1 MILKK
6 PNFKLRSGKLKR
18 IRSGETAQSLL
29 AATPFDPK
37 KMDKRTRKRA
47 IRWGIVV
54 GNVLLLLLIA
64 IFVVSNR
71 STSQTIRSS
80 TVNGA
85 GTTTSSLSSPLD
97 ELSSDQIALQA
108 AQMTNLPELT
118 MVRNRADSATALL
131 NVVPNDNTTLAKPQI
146 VATAEKSRYDIVNYT
161 IISGDSVES
170 VATKFN
176 VSANSIRWSNGLT
189 SDNLT
194 AGNNLIIPP
203 GEGIVYTVK
212 SGDTVSSITSKY
224 QANTDTFTTVND
236 AENGVATGE
245 VVWIPNGVQPV
256 VAPHFTQLSFG
267 SISGGFYYSGSIADN
282 GYDPGWCTWW
292 AAFRRAQIGNP
303 VPPNWGDAYTWAY
316 YAGLPNS
323 GHSVSS
329 IPAAGAVIWFPG
341 ADHVGFVE
349 SVSADGSAYVSE
361 MHVVGY
367 NIVTY
372 RTIPAGQV
380 GNYKYIY

>member
-1 MILKK
+1 MRLNK

-18 IRSGETAQSLL
+18 IRSGETAQNIL
-29 AATPFDPK
+29 AATPFDFK

-47 IRWGIVV
+47 IRWGIVG

-64 IFVVSNR
+64 IFVMSNR
-71 STSQTIRSS
+71 SASQTIRSS
-80 TVNGA
+80 TVNSVV
-85 GTTTSSLSSPLD
+85 TTTNSLSNPLD

-146 VATAEKSRYDIVNYT
+146 VVTAEKSRYDIVSYVVKP
-161 IISGDSVES
+161 GDSVES
-170 VATKFN
+170 VAAKFN

-189 SDNLT
+189 GDNLT

-212 SGDTVSSITSKY
+212 SADTVASITSKY

-236 AENGVATGE
+236 AENGVTTGE

-256 VAPHFTQLSFG
+256 VAPRFTQLSFG
-267 SISGGFYYSGSIADN
+267 SISGGFYYSGSIGDN

-292 AAFRRAQIGNP
+292 AAFRRAQVGNP
-303 VPPNWGDAYTWAY
+303 VPSNWGDAYTWAE
-316 YAGLPNS
+316 AARAS
-323 GHSVSS
+323 GHQVTQV
-329 IPAAGAVIWFPG
+329 PEAGTVIWFPG

-349 SVSADGSAYVSE
+349 SVGADGSAYVSE
-361 MHVVGY
+361 MHVEGY
-367 NIVTY
+367 NVVTY
-372 RTIPAGQV
+372 RTIPASQV
-380 GNYKYIY
+380 ANYWYIY